1 MPTAIVSF
9 ACGLIFSLGLMI
21 SGMTDPVKVLGFLDV
36 LGAWDPTLAFVMIGA
51 LAVTA
56 AGFAFAKRRGAPV
69 LAAKNLWPAPK
80 GIDAPLVN
88 GSILFG
94 IGWGLVGLCPGPAIV
109 NLGTFSAGVGLFVV
123 AMVLGMLLQSAWQR
137 RARLAPPAGGAAIA
151 EAADG

>member
-1 MPTAIVSF
+1 
-9 ACGLIFSLGLMI
+9 
-21 SGMTDPVKVLGFLDV
+21 V

-109 NLGTFSAGVGLFVV
+109 NLGTMSAGVALFVV
-123 AMVLGMLLQSAWQR
+123 AMVLGMLLQSALQK
-137 RARLAPPAGGAAIA
+137 RARLAPPAGRAARG
-151 EAADG
+151 ERGGG